1 MALQPVAHTTLMCP
15 ESSTLRYDDSP
26 SDQLSRLKLV
36 FMQHTAQCMPL
47 KEAAQV
53 GVDIV
58 TRCHCYSGQRLDS
71 ASSTIKSNRKTTH
84 LLFSAAR
91 CSTCSWRSCALLRSW
106 STLDTAS
113 CLLLVAGP
121 ICGPHIFAVQPAR
134 SRAPSVLPG
143 YGGLSNRFM

>member
-84 LLFSAAR
+84 LLLSAAR

-113 CLLLVAGP
+113 CLARCRANMRP
-121 ICGPHIFAVQPAR
+121 SYFCCSTCTFACTFCPAR
-134 SRAPSVLPG
+134 VWWVVK
-143 YGGLSNRFM
+143 